1 MTTTSSASS
10 SSSEAADG
18 DDAEAQPRP
27 ITTATTTT
35 TTQSV
40 SMWDMMQR
48 NRQLIDH
55 LNALQTVQTKLR
67 ETKQAKDAAKEARL
81 STSIG
86 SADRAD
92 PSPGGVGRAEDPS
105 EGGPAGEA
113 GVTSLCDLPEEVLT
127 LVVSHL
133 DSRGICSLTQTCRAL
148 RDVERQL
155 GFRAICW
162 PGETTRGRTDVGRVD
177 SPFVRRGETHTA
189 RLVLREGPVE
199 RRPLHLSFL

>member
-1 MTTTSSASS
+1 
-10 SSSEAADG
+10 
-18 DDAEAQPRP
+18 
-27 ITTATTTT
+27 
-35 TTQSV
+35 
-40 SMWDMMQR
+40 MQR

-92 PSPGGVGRAEDPS
+92 PSLGGVGRAEDPS

-113 GVTSLCDLPEEVLT
+113 GVTLCDLPEEVLT

-162 PGETTRGRTDVGRVD
+162 PGETTRGLDVGPAVD
-177 SPFVRRGETHTA
+177 SPFVRRGETRTA